1 MPGIQSRGRT
11 RNNTNKIEQVKTQN
25 KVIATQPRST
35 KYTPRPSSGKL
46 DQSTQNKIQPT
57 ESNIIQAVRAEKVKH
72 MVKPRTSDDPAS
84 KIMLGMGN
92 TGSDY
97 ANILNSEYEDKS
109 ILNQAIG
116 HAIEGKWDKAGQ
128 IIQENPYRFTGN
140 LLVEA
145 GSALIPIGGILKAA
159 KVAKVA
165 GKVLKNVK
173 KAIPKKKI
181 DGEEVMTLYNVVEKK
196 SGKSMWYSEI
206 PNLFYHDKIIAGG
219 SKNLAGNLVKDGT
232 PQIRSVEV
240 PKSVYEKFRVSEI
253 LKTANTPDGK
263 SFPGSNFIGP
273 INKNAIYYQAL
284 NPKFIGPIQHTR
296 TFANTPREFIA
307 SLRQFNPKSLFT
319 HNVPNS
325 KQMDPNAI
333 GEHSTSEFFTKI
345 TSKNAPDLLQ
355 NPNRQGIIDAH
366 EHTMKEK
373 IATTLRLQSA
383 NETEEWALKK
393 RWQNTAKVVA
403 TMGQKES
410 FFKRVLNP
418 NLSTD
423 KYANELANIY
433 KKKNLKLS
441 DFDAMTSSPMNRYN
455 SKNEPLNHSF
465 QYARQVISNAE
476 KPIPYNNFNMAKL
489 AIASPVILSKS
500 DKVANIKSAG
510 GYGQFL

>member
-25 KVIATQPRST
+25 KVIATKPRST
-35 KYTPRPSSGKL
+35 RYQPRPASGQL

-57 ESNIIQAVRAEKVKH
+57 ESNIAQAVRVKKVKH

-84 KIMLGMGN
+84 KIILGIGN

-116 HAIEGKWDKAGQ
+116 HALEGKWDKAGQ

-145 GSALIPIGGILKAA
+145 GSALIPIGGILKVA
-159 KVAKVA
+159 KVAKVT

-173 KAIPKKKI
+173 KVIPKKKI
-181 DGEEVMTLYNVVEKK
+181 DGEEVMTLYNVVDKN

-206 PNLFYHDKIIAGG
+206 PNLFYHDKIVAGG

-253 LKTANTPDGK
+253 LKTAKTPDGK
-263 SFPGSNFIGP
+263 SLPGSNFIGP
-273 INKNAIYYQAL
+273 INKNAGYYTAL

-319 HNVPNS
+319 HNTPNS

-393 RWQNTAKVVA
+393 RWQNTEKVVA
-403 TMGQKES
+403 TMDQKES
-410 FFKRVLNP
+410 FFKRILNP

-441 DFDAMTSSPMNRYN
+441 DFDAMASSSMNRYN
-455 SKNEPLNHSF
+455 SKNTPLNHSF
-465 QYARQVISNAE
+465 QYARQVISNSE
-476 KPIPYNNFNMAKL
+476 QTIPYNNFPAKL

-500 DKVANIKSAG
+500 DKAANNKSFG
-510 GYGQFL
+510 GFGQFL